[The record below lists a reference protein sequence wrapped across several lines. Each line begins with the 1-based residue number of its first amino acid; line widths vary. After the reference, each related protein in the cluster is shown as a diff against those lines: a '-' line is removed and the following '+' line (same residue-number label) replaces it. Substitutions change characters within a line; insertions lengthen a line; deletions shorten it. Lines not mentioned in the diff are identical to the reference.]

1 MIRDELFERS
11 PIRYFDKVTNGGLQ
25 PGELGLLVA
34 KKGLGKTS
42 VLVQFG
48 ADTLLQDKQVIHVS
62 FDQLSPNII
71 SWYQDIFSE
80 IAKKKNLN
88 NVAEQVNDLV
98 HKRIILNFNQD
109 NVSLPQVINTVKALA
124 QGGII
129 ASCMV
134 VDGVDLNKISVED
147 LKAVSDY
154 AKELGMSIWFSATS
168 DAENLESVKNDL
180 QDFFSMIIQLQAK
193 SDVIEVAIL
202 KLRDSTVKTSGL
214 KLDSKTLLIA
224 EK

>member
-1 MIRDELFERS
+1 M
-11 PIRYFDKVTNGGLQ
+11 
-25 PGELGLLVA
+25 
-34 KKGLGKTS
+34 
-42 VLVQFG
+42 
-48 ADTLLQDKQVIHVS
+48 
-62 FDQLSPNII
+62 
-71 SWYQDIFSE
+71 
-80 IAKKKNLN
+80 
-88 NVAEQVNDLV
+88 
-98 HKRIILNFNQD
+98 NFNQD

-168 DAENLESVKNDL
+168 DAENLESVKDDL